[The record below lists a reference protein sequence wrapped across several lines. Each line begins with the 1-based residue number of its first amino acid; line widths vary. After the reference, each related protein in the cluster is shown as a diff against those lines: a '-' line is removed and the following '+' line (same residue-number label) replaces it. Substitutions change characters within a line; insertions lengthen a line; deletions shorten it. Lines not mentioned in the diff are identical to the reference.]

1 MTLVKAKELEGEI
14 CQSEDNMKI
23 PLLKVKA
30 RKNDSCKHESDTS
43 ERKCAQKQQLGK
55 LTK

>member
-1 MTLVKAKELEGEI
+1 MTLVKAKELEGDI